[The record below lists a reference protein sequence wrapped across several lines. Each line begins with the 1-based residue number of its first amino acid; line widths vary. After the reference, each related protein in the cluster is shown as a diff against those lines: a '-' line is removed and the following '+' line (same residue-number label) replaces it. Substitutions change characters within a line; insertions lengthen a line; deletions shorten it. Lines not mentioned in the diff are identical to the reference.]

1 MWLRPCWSR
10 CEDQRRAS
18 VISVTPAA
26 RDRRRLDND
35 TAWRQSVLP
44 YVVQVVLQIGVQTLM
59 QTCLCKSIC
68 TLLWTPFCARVCRRI
83 CAPFYLPF
91 CMPPMRL
98 CVYAVYRLAHVLLS
112 KLAVQLV
119 YKAVYVDEIVEHFVH
134 QSPEEYVDHVSGHF
148 KGQLLRRCKSTD
160 AANKSMRRNR

>member
-44 YVVQVVLQIGVQTLM
+44 IVVQVVLQVGVQTLM

-68 TLLWTPFCARVCRRI
+68 TLLWTPPSVHEYVDG

-98 CVYAVYRLAHVLLS
+98 CVYAVYKLVYVLFS
-112 KLAVQLV
+112 KLAFQLV
-119 YKAVYVDEIVEHFVH
+119 YKAVYVDQIVQHCVH
-134 QSPEEYVDHVSGHF
+134 QSPE
-148 KGQLLRRCKSTD
+148 
-160 AANKSMRRNR
+160 